1 MKKVAELHA
10 LINWADGIIQEH
22 KDAGCHLPESHQ
34 GCTSLVSHPLHNDV
48 TSMEHSV
55 IDSSPPSAESVS
67 AGTEQGSS
75 TQSQDSM
82 PSTTGADPKALF
94 SGEILVPVEDADS
107 LISWPDQ
114 QARSQTSS
122 SPARQ
127 TIAMEETH
135 QNVSNSPSQMAPT
148 GQRSALLIPNSGSQ
162 SIIPQTQGRQFTSTP
177 IKHIQAIHQNQ
188 QFLSQVAP
196 TGQRSE
202 SLISCSGY
210 QTRIH
215 QAQGEQVTAK
225 MIQMIQQ
232 NQEVATASVRS
243 AQPTTTSSANFSPLL
258 GRGQVLKTGILK
270 KNGQAYRVIYNDKGQ
285 CKIMGK
291 INPQSKQTNPANST
305 QAPDNQSANGIQIQQ
320 PQRQEDGPQNFVLDG
335 NVPVAPLLGNVNV
348 TTNGPKAAFRKEL
361 SWKPKEI
368 TNNLWNENEQLLSGS
383 ATNAA
388 TSTCSQQDG
397 FTPVG
402 FSYTKDLNMYGN
414 HQAMHQIQNLD
425 LQTQNG
431 VHGATLPVNI
441 HSSSSVGIQT
451 AAGLQYFSQARIVDN
466 TGASRTQNETAEKV
480 SNWVNLSVACAPA
493 MLDMLEE
500 SEVSPSLQKE
510 IKATL
515 ASDSFSVTQS
525 QAESLVSGST
535 AGNDLVMETQ
545 QMSHASG
552 EQSSCTIMGNVPVVN
567 QAGSSG
573 FGPGFR
579 FQTQGII
586 AAHSEGFQGFC
597 GLGQTTG
604 ASHQMAVTDE
614 AVGLWC
620 TLD

>member
-1 MKKVAELHA
+1 MHA

-82 PSTTGADPKALF
+82 PATTGADPKALF
-94 SGEILVPVEDADS
+94 SGEILLPVEYTDS
-107 LISWPDQ
+107 LISCPDQ

-148 GQRSALLIPNSGSQ
+148 GQRS
-162 SIIPQTQGRQFTSTP
+162 
-177 IKHIQAIHQNQ
+177 
-188 QFLSQVAP
+188 
-196 TGQRSE
+196 E
-202 SLISCSGY
+202 SLISCSGN

-243 AQPTTTSSANFSPLL
+243 AQPTTISSANFSPML

-305 QAPDNQSANGIQIQQ
+305 QAPDNQSANGTQIQQ
-320 PQRQEDGPQNFVLDG
+320 PQRQEDGPQNYVLDG

-402 FSYTKDLNMYGN
+402 LSYTKDLNMYGN

-451 AAGLQYFSQARIVDN
+451 AAGLQYSSQARIVDN
-466 TGASRTQNETAEKV
+466 TGASSTQNETAEKV

-500 SEVSPSLQKE
+500 SEVSPSLQNE

-535 AGNDLVMETQ
+535 AVNDLVMETQ

-552 EQSSCTIMGNVPVVN
+552 KQSGFTIMGNVPVVN

-573 FGPGFR
+573 FGPGFK

-614 AVGLWC
+614 AVDLWC